1 MQLQRDKCRMIESQL
16 TVKDEKPASLV
27 SQTVGEMKINQADY
41 RPFVVTFGSHQPS
54 PILTLPLNVPVAAAV
69 FLSQGT
75 ILANSDPSTLQ
86 IIKPKPNENPPT
98 VEGSK
103 MSSPVSSVI
112 PIPSTFPIAEPT
124 AGAVHVEQS
133 RNDHTTTEYVENSE
147 HAHLLPSP
155 CFVPNPLE
163 GKKSPYPKIIRR
175 SFQPAYASLSIGGT
189 PLLTSELTVASFGNM
204 RDVNAYV
211 DFNIDIHMSTD
222 TTKTCKLVEGVE
234 NALSAMPPL
243 IPIVMDEELFLAN
256 HSSFPDKCPNG
267 NRQPNV
273 DANSPS
279 TEPSLVNELETH
291 SNQFGPGEL
300 QLLLSPPSAGQDKSR
315 NHPPAAS
322 PSKIASPPTLP
333 TPGPTNLSLLLQQP
347 NRLPHRMILQSK
359 KKKENKKRDGRTSQC
374 LCNIKGHFS
383 KKLSPKKG
391 IRYCINPAM

>member
-1 MQLQRDKCRMIESQL
+1 MQRDKCRMMESQL

-27 SQTVGEMKINQADY
+27 SQTVGEMTINQADY
-41 RPFVVTFGSHQPS
+41 QPFVVTFGSHKPS
-54 PILTLPLNVPVAAAV
+54 PILTLPLNVPLAAAV

-147 HAHLLPSP
+147 QHAHLLPSP

-175 SFQPAYASLSIGGT
+175 SFQPAYASLTIGET
-189 PLLTSELTVASFGNM
+189 PLLTSELTVASF
-204 RDVNAYV
+204 
-211 DFNIDIHMSTD
+211 DIHMSTD
-222 TTKTCKLVEGVE
+222 TTKTCKLIEGVE

-267 NRQPNV
+267 NRQPNT

-279 TEPSLVNELETH
+279 TEPSL
-291 SNQFGPGEL
+291 
-300 QLLLSPPSAGQDKSR
+300 
-315 NHPPAAS
+315 
-322 PSKIASPPTLP
+322 
-333 TPGPTNLSLLLQQP
+333 
-347 NRLPHRMILQSK
+347 
-359 KKKENKKRDGRTSQC
+359 
-374 LCNIKGHFS
+374 
-383 KKLSPKKG
+383 
-391 IRYCINPAM
+391 

>member
-1 MQLQRDKCRMIESQL
+1 M
-16 TVKDEKPASLV
+16 V
-27 SQTVGEMKINQADY
+27 VGEMKINQADY
-41 RPFVVTFGSHQPS
+41 QPFVVTFGSHQPS

-147 HAHLLPSP
+147 QHAHLLPSP

-189 PLLTSELTVASFGNM
+189 PLLTSELTVASFGKQSTPLSRLSVNRLITVPLLSEGNM

-267 NRQPNV
+267 NRQPNA

-279 TEPSLVNELETH
+279 TERSLVNELETH
-291 SNQFGPGEL
+291 SNQFGKKI
-300 QLLLSPPSAGQDKSR
+300 LL
-315 NHPPAAS
+315 
-322 PSKIASPPTLP
+322 
-333 TPGPTNLSLLLQQP
+333 
-347 NRLPHRMILQSK
+347 
-359 KKKENKKRDGRTSQC
+359 
-374 LCNIKGHFS
+374 F
-383 KKLSPKKG
+383 
-391 IRYCINPAM
+391 YF